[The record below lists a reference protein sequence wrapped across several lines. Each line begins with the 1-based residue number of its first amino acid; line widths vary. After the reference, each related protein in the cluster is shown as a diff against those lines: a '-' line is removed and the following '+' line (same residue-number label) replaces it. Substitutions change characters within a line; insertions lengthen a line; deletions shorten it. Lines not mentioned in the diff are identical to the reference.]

1 MALFKQ
7 KSDAEIPA
15 DFADELDLALAS
27 LDSLAPAVAGPME
40 ADVQPTTIIDEP
52 CRPNSLPHKT
62 PDQPSGVEAA
72 LNVIRSATGNR
83 KNSLND
89 INPAIK
95 IRAEQLVLQQSL
107 PLPLAMLVASGRCR
121 LETALAIHQTQAE
134 GARQV
139 SGSKK
144 LITLTGTA
152 ALLIFAAM
160 FGARA
165 LTSWHEQVA
174 EAREQADI
182 RAPLQVT
189 APTTDLIGDPVIV
202 VGPSPN
208 TDVEL
213 DELGHVVRVTAPNP
227 TEVLS
232 SYCLASKVCFPNSL
246 NIMTTTPYRPGVRIG
261 NYQDIFNPS
270 AWHTIYIF
278 RQRST
283 RRWVAG
289 DGKVL
294 PVFDTQS

>member
-7 KSDAEIPA
+7 TSDTEIPA
-15 DFADELDLALAS
+15 ALADELDAALTS
-27 LDSLAPAVAGPME
+27 LDPSAPAVAGPME
-40 ADVQPTTIIDEP
+40 VDVQPTTV
-52 CRPNSLPHKT
+52 
-62 PDQPSGVEAA
+62 PDLPSGVEAA
-72 LNVIRSATGNR
+72 LKVVRSATGNR
-83 KNSLND
+83 KHGLD
-89 INPAIK
+89 HTDPAVK
-95 IRAEQLVLQQSL
+95 IRAEQLVLQHSL
-107 PLPLAMLVASGRCR
+107 PIPLAMLVASGRCR
-121 LETALAIHQTQAE
+121 LETAFAIQQRQAE
-134 GARQV
+134 GACQV
-139 SGSKK
+139 SGTRK
-144 LITLTGTA
+144 LVTLTGSVV
-152 ALLIFAAM
+152 LLIFAVI

-165 LTSWHEQVA
+165 LMSWHEQVA
-174 EAREQADI
+174 KTREQADI
-182 RAPLQVT
+182 LAPLQVT
-189 APTTDLIGDPVIV
+189 EPTTDLIGDPVIV

-227 TEVLS
+227 MEVLS
-232 SYCLASKVCFPNSL
+232 SYCTASKVCFPDSL
-246 NIMTTTPYRPGVRIG
+246 KIMTTTPYRPGARIG